1 MYGRFVGL
9 DIGIKDIRVS
19 LIKRGLRDVQLLQ
32 TIRTEI
38 SPSPSGDSNSIA
50 EVFKAY
56 SLPKGDI
63 ATSVAENPTSIRVVK
78 FPFSDPKKIDQVYEY
93 ELENISTFDP
103 REKIHGYHLV
113 KNEVGSE
120 ALVCVF
126 EKNQLEELID
136 SYNENGIDPKIIT
149 YTPLAFG
156 ALNDLVTG
164 ERPLLLIDIGET
176 EISYSLFDESGIRRV
191 RSSTKP
197 VESFF
202 YKLNQNGDSR
212 DGRDY
217 SNMVIGEDEGQ
228 DIKECLSPIIS
239 EIKKTIQ
246 FFEIELKDK
255 VKTVELSGSLSLIE
269 GFSDLLKDELNRDV
283 RKIYIPE
290 LGVDNSA
297 VFAKS
302 YALALYGSTFRN
314 GYLNFRKNEFKYVG
328 VDHELRK
335 VLMVPGALLAIL
347 ILFLIYGSASRYYE
361 LKSSVDE
368 MEAQITQVVKDT
380 FPEVKVIPKPKLFME
395 SEVGKV
401 REKLDLIE
409 GVQGEITPLDAL
421 KDISGSLPE
430 SLKLTVNHIKFET
443 ANKIKIEG
451 VCGSYQE
458 VAEIEEALTK
468 SGMFESVT
476 RNQTGNAPN
485 GNTKFEISVVLKSK
499 V

>member
-9 DIGIKDIRVS
+9 DIGSKDIRVS
-19 LIKRGLRDVQLLQ
+19 LIKRGLRDAQLLQ

-38 SPSPSGDSNSIA
+38 SPSPTGDADSIA
-50 EVFKAY
+50 GVFKAY

-103 REKIHGYHLV
+103 REKTHGYHLV

-126 EKNQLEELID
+126 EKDQVAELIK

-149 YTPLAFG
+149 YAPLAFG
-156 ALNDLVTG
+156 ALNDLLSAK
-164 ERPLLLIDIGET
+164 RPLLLIDIGET

-202 YKLNQNGDSR
+202 EKLNQDGVGSDRR
-212 DGRDY
+212 DF
-217 SNMVIGEDEGQ
+217 SQMVISEDEGQ
-228 DIKECLSPIIS
+228 DIKECLSPILG

-255 VKTVELSGSLSLIE
+255 VKTVELSGSLSLIG
-269 GFSDLLKDELNRDV
+269 GFSDFLKDELDRDV
-283 RKIYIPE
+283 KKIYIPD
-290 LGVDNSA
+290 LGADNSA

-314 GYLNFRKNEFKYVG
+314 GYLNFRKDEFKYAG

-335 VLMVPGALLAIL
+335 VFMVPGALLAIL
-347 ILFLIYGSASRYYE
+347 ILFLIYSSASRYYE
-361 LKSSVDE
+361 LKRSVEE
-368 MEAQITQVVKDT
+368 METQIARVVKDT

-409 GVQGEITPLDAL
+409 GVQGELTPLDAL
-421 KDISGSLPE
+421 KDISSSLPQ
-430 SLKLTVNHIKFET
+430 SLKLTVNQIKFET
-443 ANKIKIEG
+443 GNKIKIEG

-458 VAEIEEALTK
+458 VAEIEEALTE

-476 RNQTGNAPN
+476 RNQTGNASN

>member
-9 DIGIKDIRVS
+9 DIGSKDIRVS

-38 SPSPSGDSNSIA
+38 SPSPSGDANSLA

-126 EKNQLEELID
+126 EKNQLRELIETYKE
-136 SYNENGIDPKIIT
+136 SGIDPKIIT

-156 ALNDLVTG
+156 ALNDQLAG
-164 ERPLLLIDIGET
+164 ERPLLLIDIGER

-202 YKLNQNGDSR
+202 NRLNQNGGPI
-212 DGRDY
+212 DGGDY
-217 SNMVIGEDEGQ
+217 SNMVIGEYEGQ
-228 DIKECLSPIIS
+228 DIKECLSQITS

-246 FFEIELKDK
+246 FFEIELKEK
-255 VKTVELSGSLSLIE
+255 VKTVELSGSLSQIM
-269 GFSDLLKDELNRDV
+269 GFSDFLKDELNRNV

-290 LGVDNSA
+290 LGADNSP

-302 YALALYGSTFRN
+302 YALALYGSSFRN
-314 GYLNFRKNEFKYVG
+314 GYLNFRKDEFKYVG

-335 VLMVPGALLAIL
+335 VFMVPGALLAIL
-347 ILFLIYGSASRYYE
+347 ILFLIYSSASKYYE

-368 MEAQITQVVKDT
+368 METQIAQVVKET

-395 SEVGKV
+395 TEVGKV

-409 GVQGEITPLDAL
+409 GVQGEFTPLDAL
-421 KDISGSLPE
+421 KDISSSLPG
-430 SLKLTVNHIKFET
+430 SLKLTVNQIKFET
-443 ANKIKIEG
+443 NNKIKIEG

-485 GNTKFEISVVLKSK
+485 GNTKFEISVVLKPK

>member
-9 DIGIKDIRVS
+9 DIGSKDIRVS

-38 SPSPSGDSNSIA
+38 SPSPAGDSDSIA
-50 EVFKAY
+50 QVFKAY
-56 SLPKGDI
+56 SLPKSDI
-63 ATSVAENPTSIRVVK
+63 AASIAENPTSIRVVK

-103 REKIHGYHLV
+103 REKAHGYHIV

-126 EKNQLEELID
+126 EKNQVEELIK
-136 SYNENGIDPKIIT
+136 SYNENGIDPQIIT

-156 ALNDLVTG
+156 ALNDLLSAQ
-164 ERPLLLIDIGET
+164 RPLLLIDIGET
-176 EISYSLFDESGIRRV
+176 EISYSLFDKSGIRRV

-197 VESFF
+197 VESFLH
-202 YKLNQNGDSR
+202 KLNQNGDPR
-212 DGRDY
+212 DNRDY
-217 SNMVIGEDEGQ
+217 SNMVIGENEGQ
-228 DIKECLSPIIS
+228 DIKECLSPILS

-255 VKTVELSGSLSLIE
+255 VKTVELSGSLSLIW
-269 GFSDLLKDELNRDV
+269 GFSDFLKDELNRDV

-290 LGVDNSA
+290 LGADRSP

-302 YALALYGSTFRN
+302 YALALYGSTFRS
-314 GYLNFRKNEFKYVG
+314 GYLNFRKDEFKYIG

-335 VLMVPGALLAIL
+335 VFMVPGALLTIL
-347 ILFLIYGSASRYYE
+347 ILFLIYSSASRYYE
-361 LKSSVDE
+361 LKGSVDE
-368 MEAQITQVVKDT
+368 IETQIAQVVKDT

-401 REKLDLIE
+401 KEKLDLIE
-409 GVQGEITPLDAL
+409 GVQSDLTPLDAL
-421 KDISGSLPE
+421 KDISTSLPE
-430 SLKLTVNHIKFET
+430 SLKLTVNQIKFDADNT
-443 ANKIKIEG
+443 IKIEG

-468 SGMFESVT
+468 SGFFESVT

-499 V
+499 A